1 MLRNNIWCL
10 GLTMSVKLI
19 LNTPDLT
26 IGGNAPK
33 RSVDLKPAD
42 YQDKTIKQ
50 VVSQHVF
57 TDILKGQDENVMQ
70 QAVELIFNFIQPKG
84 IEDPPT
90 WWVKPFASLISK
102 DTKEVVLDLEF
113 SEEGI
118 AFMKQMS

>member
-1 MLRNNIWCL
+1 
-10 GLTMSVKLI
+10 MSVKLV

-42 YQDKTIKQ
+42 YQNKTIKQ

-90 WWVKPFASLISK
+90 WWLKPFASLISK

>member
-1 MLRNNIWCL
+1 MVF
-10 GLTMSVKLI
+10 GLTMSIKLI

-57 TDILKGQDENVMQ
+57 TDILKGQDESVIQ
-70 QAVELIFNFIQPKG
+70 QAVELIFNFIQPKD

-90 WWVKPFASLISK
+90 WWVKPFDSLISK
-102 DTKEVVLDLEF
+102 GTKEVVLDLEF

-118 AFMKQMS
+118 AFMKQMM

>member
-1 MLRNNIWCL
+1 
-10 GLTMSVKLI
+10 MSVKLV

-33 RSVDLKPAD
+33 RSVDLKLAD

-50 VVSQHVF
+50 VVS
-57 TDILKGQDENVMQ
+57 

-84 IEDPPT
+84 IEDSPT

-102 DTKEVVLDLEF
+102 GTKEVVLDLEF

-118 AFMKQMS
+118 AFMKQMM